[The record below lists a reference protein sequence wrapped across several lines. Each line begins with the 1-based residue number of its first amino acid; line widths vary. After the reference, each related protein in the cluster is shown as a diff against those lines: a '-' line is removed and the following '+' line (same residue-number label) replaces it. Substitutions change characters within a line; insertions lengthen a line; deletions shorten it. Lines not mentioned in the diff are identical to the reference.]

1 MFVSSLAK
9 AKCEERELLLLWPW
23 RVLFS
28 DAVSTTLFSAYPAL
42 EVKFLLAVRSL
53 QKWRISQHFSLS
65 LSVIR
70 NRLCLLSFT
79 KPKTEVCCLKFPPSS
94 DGDFCPT
101 YLQRWMCGPLSWQVC
116 LNVSDRS
123 QWKTGRKG
131 KLPAPP
137 PPWLYLYL
145 AWPVDGDVNLL
156 WLHSCL
162 DASPS
167 IPSSLLLLSV
177 AHWGKRGVSP
187 RVEGHATNSWPPLK
201 TMKLLIQDARLVHS
215 AYWLE
220 KSWRAIIMSL
230 ECHNLSGCLCE
241 DTLIQWQS
249 VPKKE

>member
-1 MFVSSLAK
+1 MKSLV
-9 AKCEERELLLLWPW
+9 CSLTGIERLKRRIIMRSDELSCLYPLWHRLNVKKENCYFCDPDECCF
-23 RVLFS
+23 LMLS
-28 DAVSTTLFSAYPAL
+28 APHSFSAYPAL

-79 KPKTEVCCLKFPPSS
+79 KPKTEVCCLKFPPSF

-101 YLQRWMCGPLSWQVC
+101 YLPWWMCGPLSWQVC

-137 PPWLYLYL
+137 PWLHLYL

-156 WLHSCL
+156 WLHSRL

-167 IPSSLLLLSV
+167 IPASLLLLSV
-177 AHWGKRGVSP
+177 ALAEEKEGSHPVW
-187 RVEGHATNSWPPLK
+187 RVMPPIPGPLWRPWNCWSK
-201 TMKLLIQDARLVHS
+201 THD
-215 AYWLE
+215 
-220 KSWRAIIMSL
+220 
-230 ECHNLSGCLCE
+230 
-241 DTLIQWQS
+241 
-249 VPKKE
+249 